1 VGMVALLPCHG
12 PSPQRVADRMDL
24 CVWMMCG
31 VSLPVPSAAVHRCR
45 RHGTA
50 HAGSGEGY
58 WACVRMAMAQIRSR
72 SASASC
78 AMADGA
84 GQSSVVRAGYAV
96 ARLQGVPCPAGYPF
110 FSLLYRKLN
119 VLTQL
124 APLNLSEFV
133 DS

>member
-1 VGMVALLPCHG
+1 
-12 PSPQRVADRMDL
+12 
-24 CVWMMCG
+24 
-31 VSLPVPSAAVHRCR
+31 
-45 RHGTA
+45 

-110 FSLLYRKLN
+110 FSLLYRRLN

-124 APLNLSEFV
+124 AQFIAICSSQILAEMLCHPASFA
-133 DS
+133 SSSY